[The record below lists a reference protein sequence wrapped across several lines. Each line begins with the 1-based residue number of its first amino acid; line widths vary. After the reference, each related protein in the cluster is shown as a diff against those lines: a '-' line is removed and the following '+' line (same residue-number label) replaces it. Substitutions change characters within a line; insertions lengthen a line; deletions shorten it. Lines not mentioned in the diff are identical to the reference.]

1 MTVYELLGVLLP
13 VGLDATTRGERPD
26 AGRTTLGIVA
36 LLLLMVATLPETPS
50 APARVAL
57 CAALT
62 ARNAA
67 IEGDAE
73 AVDAFSRN
81 WLGLSHPAAWR
92 EAVEAALLG
101 DWVEALGR
109 GLATDDYVQALLDRH
124 ARSEHR
130 ALQPL
135 WERRVRGKRTALLG
149 QPLSPGLTVQDLLT
163 EEHTPEDATLAA
175 ELADSRLLAVLRTLA
190 PDEAG
195 LARAWAASGESW
207 ARTALNAG
215 LSTAHG
221 ERVRRKLKR
230 LGTLYTARAAATGN
244 AATRA

>member
-1 MTVYELLGVLLP
+1 MPEIEIRMSIGDTPGRQLPGVITVYEFVGILLP
-13 VGLDATTRGERPD
+13 AGLGAAARRERTD
-26 AGRTTLGIVA
+26 AGRNTISVVA
-36 LLLLMVATLPETPS
+36 RVFLMLATLPETPS

-73 AVDAFSRN
+73 TIDAFSRT

-109 GLATDDYVQALLDRH
+109 GLATDDYVQALLDQH

-149 QPLSPGLTVQDLLT
+149 QS
-163 EEHTPEDATLAA
+163 
-175 ELADSRLLAVLRTLA
+175 LRA
-190 PDEAG
+190 CVM
-195 LARAWAASGESW
+195 S
-207 ARTALNAG
+207 
-215 LSTAHG
+215 
-221 ERVRRKLKR
+221 
-230 LGTLYTARAAATGN
+230 
-244 AATRA
+244 